1 MAWETGLVVAMHES
15 TSSRTDNSD
24 DNKQTEN
31 ESEMVVS
38 GTSDCIPK
46 ASTGDDDDEER
57 HTQAQQQQTSEEVMD
72 LEMDNNNVVLL
83 VPIYEASTT
92 TTTATNDK
100 SDVTEQAPSAS
111 HVHREV
117 AASCAICLSPYQVGD
132 QVTWA
137 AADAHPTTD
146 AEMADPSNNKKGL
159 CQHAFHTDC
168 IIGWLSKKDEAKCPV
183 CRQSFCRPVLPIELS
198 PEVAVPPTTT
208 ADGSSHATA
217 SLPFSPTSAMMADD
231 VPFSFSRSLAGTVAL
246 ARFSMA
252 IAERQQQLERQEQ
265 QPEGQSNNNN
275 NTNAAESS
283 STTTSAHPSNTGTT
297 PRVGADAASSSSSPQ
312 PASAVT
318 GAASGEDAA

>member
-31 ESEMVVS
+31 ESEVVVS

-83 VPIYEASTT
+83 VPIYEAST

-198 PEVAVPPTTT
+198 PEAAVPPTTT